1 MMFYAPTITWLIAG
15 RLVVG
20 LGVGVAS
27 QIVPL
32 YIAEVAPD
40 EIRGKLVAFNNA
52 MVAFAQFLSAVTAY
66 FLIPHWRWMLGIAAV
81 PSIIQFIGMFFLP
94 ESPRWLGKKGRDEE
108 QQEVIKMIYKP
119 EH

>member
-1 MMFYAPTITWLIAG
+1 MILLSDVFFTAGAFIMFYAPTITWLIAG

-40 EIRGKLVAFNNA
+40 EIRGKLVSFNNA
-52 MVAFAQFLSAVTAY
+52 IVASA
-66 FLIPHWRWMLGIAAV
+66 
-81 PSIIQFIGMFFLP
+81 
-94 ESPRWLGKKGRDEE
+94 
-108 QQEVIKMIYKP
+108 
-119 EH
+119 

>member
-1 MMFYAPTITWLIAG
+1 MFNAPTISWLIAG

-20 LGVGVAS
+20 LGIGVAS
-27 QIVPL
+27 QIIPL

-40 EIRGKLVAFNNA
+40 EIRGKLVSFNIA
-52 MVAFAQFLSAVTAY
+52 VVTFGQFLSAVTAY
-66 FLIPHWRWMLGIAAV
+66 FLIPDWRWMLGIAAV

-94 ESPRWLGKKGRDEE
+94 ESPRWLGKQGRDKK
-108 QQEVIKMIYKP
+108 QQNVIKMIYKP